1 VAIFASLMTLSG
13 MRVVQL
19 APVWALG
26 LTKGRLAALDFAR
39 TLVLAVLT
47 LVIALPLGLVLAW
60 ALLAVVNVAAFGW
73 QLPMYLFPADW
84 LVLAGFT
91 LVAAA
96 LAALGP
102 WRRLA
107 RMAPADLLKV
117 FANGR

>member
-1 VAIFASLMTLSG
+1 
-13 MRVVQL
+13 
-19 APVWALG
+19 LG

-60 ALLAVVNVAAFGW
+60 VLLAVVNVAAFGW
-73 QLPMYLFPADW
+73 RLPMAVFPADW
-84 LVLAGFT
+84 LVLVGFT
-91 LVAAA
+91 LIAAA

-117 FANGR
+117 FADGR

>member
-1 VAIFASLMTLSG
+1 M
-13 MRVVQL
+13 
-19 APVWALG
+19 
-26 LTKGRLAALDFAR
+26 
-39 TLVLAVLT
+39 AV
-47 LVIALPLGLVLAW
+47 
-60 ALLAVVNVAAFGW
+60 
-73 QLPMYLFPADW
+73 FPADW

-91 LVAAA
+91 LIAAA